1 MLSIATEKPKE
12 AMQDIKKGMGSILKD
27 LPDEFGGYLLTGA
40 LCYEVNPCK
49 MSVFATVSLL
59 KEKN

>member
-1 MLSIATEKPKE
+1 
-12 AMQDIKKGMGSILKD
+12 MQDIKKGMGSILKD